1 MAGVDLARDPQ
12 EVRRR
17 IGYVPQGGSTDPAE
31 TGRGELVIQGR
42 LYGLDKTSA
51 VRRANEVLEALELTA
66 AADRPTQTYSG
77 GMRRRLDVGLG
88 IVHRPRVLFL
98 DEPTTGLDPQARARM
113 WDEIRNLRELGTTVF
128 LTTHYLEEAD
138 ALADRLAII
147 DHGQIVAEGTAD
159 SLKRQVAGDVIT
171 LGIDGDHQRVLDLV
185 RAESVRPRGLGRG
198 RADPPL
204 RRPGR
209 QRRPAA
215 HPAARRG
222 RPPRPHVD
230 ARPAEP
236 RRRLPSPDRPIPS
249 RGARGMTA
257 TTAITTTRPTTT
269 TRNPA
274 VQLVRDTWLIFHRS
288 LWLTIRQPTWI
299 VFGMMLPLLYLF
311 LFGPLLEGATQAAGT
326 GTNAFNWFVPGL
338 LIQIAIFGTAFVGF
352 GLIAELRSGVIERM
366 RVTPMSRG
374 AMLLGRSLRD
384 VVILMFQAILLIVLA
399 IPLGLKVDL
408 PGIAVVLA
416 LLVLIG
422 LAVAPL
428 SYAAA
433 LILKSE
439 DAFAPLVQG
448 IAMPLLLLSG
458 ILLPMALAPDW
469 LQTLSSL
476 NPFTHTVNAAR
487 ALFNGQ
493 WGDPEI
499 AIGVVITAVFA
510 VISVWIAARTFS
522 RANA

>member
-1 MAGVDLARDPQ
+1 
-12 EVRRR
+12 
-17 IGYVPQGGSTDPAE
+17 
-31 TGRGELVIQGR
+31 
-42 LYGLDKTSA
+42 
-51 VRRANEVLEALELTA
+51 
-66 AADRPTQTYSG
+66 
-77 GMRRRLDVGLG
+77 
-88 IVHRPRVLFL
+88 
-98 DEPTTGLDPQARARM
+98 
-113 WDEIRNLRELGTTVF
+113 
-128 LTTHYLEEAD
+128 
-138 ALADRLAII
+138 
-147 DHGQIVAEGTAD
+147 
-159 SLKRQVAGDVIT
+159 
-171 LGIDGDHQRVLDLV
+171 
-185 RAESVRPRGLGRG
+185 
-198 RADPPL
+198 
-204 RRPGR
+204 
-209 QRRPAA
+209 
-215 HPAARRG
+215 
-222 RPPRPHVD
+222 
-230 ARPAEP
+230 
-236 RRRLPSPDRPIPS
+236 
-249 RGARGMTA
+249 MTA
-257 TTAITTTRPTTT
+257 TTAIATTHPTTT

-311 LFGPLLEGATQAAGT
+311 LFGPLLEGATQAAGA

-399 IPLGLKVDL
+399 IPLGLEVDL

-433 LILKSE
+433 LDPQE
-439 DAFAPLVQG
+439 RGRVRPARPGHRDAAAAALGDPAADG
-448 IAMPLLLLSG
+448 ARAG
-458 ILLPMALAPDW
+458 LAPD
-469 LQTLSSL
+469 
-476 NPFTHTVNAAR
+476 PEHAEPVHAHR
-487 ALFNGQ
+487 GR
-493 WGDPEI
+493 GDGPCSTASGAIPEI
-499 AIGVVITAVFA
+499 AIGVAITAVMA